1 MNPTYTIDDAQ
12 WQALIRQ
19 VADHFDDLTIK
30 RGFQDYKQE
39 RVRELTLPRAGVAEA
54 AVEGNESTRCR
65 VRIKLD
71 AVAESECDCPAGGGC
86 KHVVAALLAYANM
99 QGRLVHQLVNAKSAA
114 AMEAARLKAE
124 AAAAGKASRTTR
136 LREQAAGMAE
146 LPIAKWRELFA
157 ASIAPLAEQVRN
169 AQYAGGA
176 LAAIYETLPPLSPV
190 MERLAG
196 LHAELFVLEQVT
208 KPAQPTGG
216 TWSGSGLFLG
226 FHTHAAAA
234 EVQESALKRLAEGIP
249 SPSANERD
257 YLRNTLVYLRDGML
271 TEPHAY
277 PYITEL
283 YMAYWR
289 CWMRPHFAGPDAL
302 AEELASLD
310 AAEERLGSSVTRIH
324 GLLARGWMRF
334 WLGDDAEAIDLL
346 RTAAAKTRVKPDSLF
361 VFLDELR
368 GHGHSARELDW
379 LCAIGPLLIGNRQD
393 SLDRYGDYWNE
404 MLQLAPETESRM
416 WETFED
422 MLPFASALY
431 ENKLIERGRYRQW
444 MDVQLSAGVEP
455 LDLRVSELAP
465 IEKHEPQLLLPF
477 YHQAVERHVL
487 EKNRHGYKAA
497 VKLLKR
503 LAKLYKKLKQEARW
517 EDYIEAFAERH
528 SRLRALQE
536 ELRKG
541 KLIP

>member
-39 RVRELTLPRAGVAEA
+39 RVRELTLPRAGQVEA
-54 AVEGNESTRCR
+54 LVEGNELTRCR
-65 VRIKLD
+65 VRVKLD
-71 AVAESECDCPAGGGC
+71 AVTESECACPAGGGC
-86 KHVVAALLAYANM
+86 KHVVAVLLAYANM

-114 AMEAARLKAE
+114 AMEAARVKAE
-124 AAAAGKASRTTR
+124 AAAAGKASRASQ
-136 LREQAAGMAE
+136 LRGRAAGLAE
-146 LPIAKWRELFA
+146 QPIANWRELFA
-157 ASIAPLAEQVRN
+157 ACIAPLAEQVRN
-169 AQYAGGA
+169 AQYASGA

-190 MERLAG
+190 MEQLAG

-216 TWSGSGLFLG
+216 TWSGGGLFLG

-234 EVQESALKRLAEGIP
+234 ELQEAALKRLAEGIP
-249 SPSANERD
+249 SPSASERD
-257 YLRNTLVYLRDGML
+257 YLRNSLVYLRDGML

-289 CWMRPHFAGPDAL
+289 YWMLPHIADPDAL
-302 AEELASLD
+302 TDELTALD
-310 AAEERLGSSVTRIH
+310 TAEERLGSAVTRIH
-324 GLLARGWMRF
+324 GLLARGRMRF
-334 WLGDDAEAIDLL
+334 WLGDDAGAIDLL
-346 RTAAAKTRVKPDSLF
+346 RMAAAKTRVKPDSLF
-361 VFLDELR
+361 AFLDEL
-368 GHGHSARELDW
+368 SAQGQPERRLDW
-379 LCAIGPLLIGNRQD
+379 LCATGPLLIGNRQD
-393 SLDRYGDYWNE
+393 SLEQYSRYWDD
-404 MLQLAPETESRM
+404 MLQLAPEAEFRM
-416 WETFED
+416 WETFEE
-422 MLPFASALY
+422 MLPFASSLY
-431 ENKLIERGRYRQW
+431 ENKLMERGRYRQW
-444 MDVQLSAGVEP
+444 MDTQLSAGVEP

-487 EKNRHGYKAA
+487 AKNRHGYKAA

-503 LAKLYKKLKQEARW
+503 LAKLYKKLKQDERW
-517 EDYIEAFAERH
+517 EGYIEAFAERNG
-528 SRLRALQE
+528 RLRALQE